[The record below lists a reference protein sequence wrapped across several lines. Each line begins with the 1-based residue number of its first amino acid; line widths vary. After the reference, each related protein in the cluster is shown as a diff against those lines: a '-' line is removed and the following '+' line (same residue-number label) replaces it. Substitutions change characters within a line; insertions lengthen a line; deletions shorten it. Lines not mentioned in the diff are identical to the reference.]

1 MLLHY
6 LLSPFLPTPKHF
18 LFQKCRENFVL
29 SRREYS
35 VSSCRLSKTLLAS
48 FCQVFI
54 NLMQNSPHI
63 HRLAEIPIRQR
74 ISEVYRIG
82 RPLILKILK
91 MDKSPLKNKKKVS
104 ICRSMMTAAQ
114 DKMEH
119 HSPYEALTAYNK
131 AVIFAPHVED
141 HLSRACADRAACLLE
156 IGDPESALKDIEHAL
171 AIDDYP
177 FEKLFELEER
187 RGHALLGMKQ
197 FGRARESFQKAIARL
212 EDAAGFLHKKMVDRK
227 MAELQAA
234 LASATCNM
242 DEAVKEGAGSKFV
255 NMKKLPELKG
265 KNQNYPALS
274 NKVDVFTNQTRGRE
288 IFANSDVAAG
298 DLLGVERPLVSFLE
312 KDYMKSNCWHCLV
325 TLKAP
330 IACPLCSAV
339 KFCSKS
345 CLDEALHTYHPSECL
360 LTDLLVANRISSWV
374 LAYRA
379 VSSRA
384 LKHHLNCRDS
394 GSNGVFASDDL
405 ANLLRMNFP
414 RTIHTEE
421 EVKKRTVIAVFYLIL
436 LQMTGYFD
444 SKDLKVNPS
453 LSSIQQ
459 MKGKENDTSL
469 SEEELYIGL
478 LLDRTIEATPFCTTE
493 VCHFEMSDVGDWT
506 TGKVTPVIGK
516 TINPTLALVSHSCYP
531 TAARVCH
538 QNKTLLVAQ
547 KKIKAGE
554 RITINYSAPFYAAAR
569 AERMQYLQNGY
580 SLRCECDS
588 CLQDWPL
595 FDLLPPGP
603 AGLQPDLDSGSPP
616 SPVDI
621 LGFRSL
627 TAPSI
632 SATNNSHLTKT
643 EQSVIETF
651 NRVKSRIEQL
661 QASQGSNGP
670 PSKVMIQ
677 SQVRLFRCLLA
688 MYSSKLY
695 TLKTG
700 YGSLAIPV

>member
-1 MLLHY
+1 MGTVGRHSSSMAGYESAFQAIDETIADCCLRE
-6 LLSPFLPTPKHF
+6 LPWEFSANIWRADPTT
-18 LFQKCRENFVL
+18 N
-29 SRREYS
+29 
-35 VSSCRLSKTLLAS
+35 A
-48 FCQVFI
+48 
-54 NLMQNSPHI
+54 
-63 HRLAEIPIRQR
+63 RQR

-141 HLSRACADRAACLLE
+141 HLSRACAGRAACLLE

-234 LASATCNM
+234 LASATCKM
-242 DEAVKEGAGSKFV
+242 DEVVKDGAAGKFI

-274 NKVDVFTNQTRGRE
+274 NKVDVFTNPTHGRE
-288 IFANSDVAAG
+288 IFANSEVPAG

-330 IACPLCSAV
+330 FACPLCSAV
-339 KFCSKS
+339 KFCSQS
-345 CLDEALHTYHPSECL
+345 CLDEALQTYHPSECL

-394 GSNGVFASDDL
+394 GNSGVFASDDL
-405 ANLLRMNFP
+405 ANLLRLNFP
-414 RTIHTEE
+414 RTT
-421 EVKKRTVIAVFYLIL
+421 
-436 LQMTGYFD
+436 
-444 SKDLKVNPS
+444 
-453 LSSIQQ
+453 
-459 MKGKENDTSL
+459 L

-493 VCHFEMSDVGDWT
+493 VCHFEMSNMGDWT

-547 KKIKAGE
+547 KNIKPGE

-603 AGLQPDLDSGSPP
+603 PGLQPDLDAPP

-661 QASQGSNGP
+661 QAVQGSSGP
-670 PSKVMIQ
+670 PTKVMIQ

>member
-1 MLLHY
+1 MAGY
-6 LLSPFLPTPKHF
+6 ESAFQAIDETIADCCIRELPWEFSANIWRVDPST
-18 LFQKCRENFVL
+18 N
-29 SRREYS
+29 
-35 VSSCRLSKTLLAS
+35 A
-48 FCQVFI
+48 
-54 NLMQNSPHI
+54 
-63 HRLAEIPIRQR
+63 RQR

-197 FGRARESFQKAIARL
+197 FGRARESFQKSIARL

-227 MAELQAA
+227 MGELKAA
-234 LASATCNM
+234 LASATCKM
-242 DEAVKEGAGSKFV
+242 DEVVKDGAASKFI

-274 NKVDVFTNQTRGRE
+274 NKVDVFTNPTHGRE
-288 IFANSDVAAG
+288 IFANSEVPAG

-330 IACPLCSAV
+330 FACPLCSAV

-379 VSSRA
+379 VSSRD

-394 GSNGVFASDDL
+394 GSSGVFASDDL
-405 ANLLRMNFP
+405 ANLLRLNFP
-414 RTIHTEE
+414 RTTHTEE

-444 SKDLKVNPS
+444 SKDTLKVNPS

-459 MKGKENDTSL
+459 MKGKENDASL

-493 VCHFEMSDVGDWT
+493 VCHFEMSNLGDWT

-547 KKIKAGE
+547 KNIKPGE

-603 AGLQPDLDSGSPP
+603 PGLQPDLDAPP
-616 SPVDI
+616 SPVDV

-661 QASQGSNGP
+661 QAVQGSSGP
-670 PSKVMIQ
+670 PTKVMIQ

>member
-1 MLLHY
+1 M
-6 LLSPFLPTPKHF
+6 F
-18 LFQKCRENFVL
+18 LF
-29 SRREYS
+29 
-35 VSSCRLSKTLLAS
+35 
-48 FCQVFI
+48 
-54 NLMQNSPHI
+54 
-63 HRLAEIPIRQR
+63 RQR
-74 ISEVYRIG
+74 ISEIYRIG

-91 MDKSPLKNKKKVS
+91 SDKSPLKNKKKVS
-104 ICRSMMTAAQ
+104 ICRSMMTAAA

-141 HLSRACADRAACLLE
+141 HLSRACSDRAACLLE
-156 IGDPESALKDIEHAL
+156 IGDPESALKDIEQAL

-187 RGHALLGMKQ
+187 RGHALYGMKQ
-197 FGRARESFQKAIARL
+197 FERARVSFTKAIERL
-212 EDAAGFLHKKMVDRK
+212 EDAAGFLNKKMVDRK
-227 MAELQAA
+227 MAELRSA
-234 LASATCNM
+234 LASVSCKM
-242 DEAVKEGAGSKFV
+242 DEVSKDTAANKFL

-265 KNQNYPALS
+265 RNHNYPALS
-274 NKVDVFTNQTRGRE
+274 NKVDVFINPHRGRE
-288 IFANSDVAAG
+288 IFANSEVPAG
-298 DLLGVERPLVSFLE
+298 DVLGVERPLVSFLE
-312 KDYMKSNCWHCLV
+312 KEYMKSNCWNCLV

-339 KFCSKS
+339 KFCNQS
-345 CLDEALHTYHPSECL
+345 CLDEALRTYHPSECL
-360 LTDLLVANRISSWV
+360 LTDLLVSNRISSWV

-379 VSSRA
+379 VSARP
-384 LKHHLNCRDS
+384 LRHHLACRDAA
-394 GSNGVFASDDL
+394 NTTVFASDDL
-405 ANLLRMNFP
+405 ANLLRITFP
-414 RTIHTEE
+414 RTVKTEVD
-421 EVKKRTVIAVFYLIL
+421 VKKRTVMAVFYLIL

-444 SKDLKVNPS
+444 SKDSLKVNPS

-459 MKGKENDTSL
+459 MKGKENDASL
-469 SEEELYIGL
+469 SEEELFIGTL
-478 LLDRTIEATPFCTTE
+478 LEKVIEVTPFCTTE
-493 VCHFEMSDVGDWT
+493 VCHFEMATLGDWT

-538 QNKTLLVAQ
+538 QNQTLLVAQ
-547 KKIKAGE
+547 KSIKPGE
-554 RITINYSAPFYAAAR
+554 RITINYSAPFYASAR
-569 AERMQYLQNGY
+569 AERLEYLEHGF
-580 SLRCECDS
+580 SLRCECAP

-603 AGLQPDLDSGSPP
+603 PGLQDLEPP
-616 SPVDI
+616 ATPVDI

-627 TAPSI
+627 TAPTI
-632 SATNNSHLTKT
+632 SPPATSHLTKT

-651 NRVKSRIEQL
+651 NRVKGRIEQL
-661 QASQGSNGP
+661 QAMQGSQGP

-695 TLKTG
+695 TVKTG